1 MKTIYTAGVFSLI
14 HAGHL
19 SLLER
24 SKALAGE
31 GGKLI
36 VGVLT
41 DDGAAAYKE
50 RPVVPQDERF
60 RMIAALGCVDAA
72 FLQPGTDPS
81 PVLLALAALGIR
93 PAAMTHGADWS
104 ELREGNETLA
114 ALGIEF
120 VILPLLERQ
129 GERLST
135 TRTVSQIRG
144 IA

>member
-19 SLLER
+19 SLLQR

-31 GGKLI
+31 GGKLV

-41 DDGAAAYKE
+41 DDGAAAYKD
-50 RPVVPQDERF
+50 RPVVPQDERL
-60 RMIAALGCVDAA
+60 RMVAALGCVDAV
-72 FLQPGTDPS
+72 FLQPGTDPT

-93 PAAMTHGADWS
+93 PAAMTHGTDWT

-114 ALGIEF
+114 ALGMEL
-120 VILPLLERQ
+120 VLLPLEERQ

-135 TRTVSQIRG
+135 TRTVSKIRG
-144 IA
+144 MA